1 MSDRTGQE
9 PHHPGLVV
17 DLHTHV
23 LPAFLSR
30 LADSGGSRYG
40 MDFDRN
46 DDGRLV
52 FRIGGAWSPLLQG
65 SVYDET
71 ADERVGRMD
80 RMRVDVQV
88 LSLSPSLHL
97 HGLGASAGAALSRDA
112 NDAIAEMVDLHPKRF
127 RGLAFLPLQEPRSAV
142 AELDRVM
149 ASRAFVG
156 AMVSTHVE
164 GMDWDDPRLEPVL
177 EAAESLGAL
186 LFIHPAAVRA
196 SPLLSRYHLR
206 NLVGNPLETT
216 IAVASLVFGG
226 VLDRHSELAACLA
239 HGGGYVCWGAGRF
252 DHGSRVRPEAAVR
265 SMPSEY
271 LRRLYFDSLT
281 HDERALRYLI
291 DKAGIERVVLGTDD
305 PADMAQEDPVT
316 WLEGCSSILP
326 DERRAILGGN
336 LSRMLGDR
344 LP

>member
-1 MSDRTGQE
+1 MSGPSG
-9 PHHPGLVV
+9 PHFGPVV

-30 LADSGGSRYG
+30 LADSGGRRYG
-40 MDFDRN
+40 MGFDRN

-52 FRIGGAWSPLLQG
+52 FEIGGRWAPLLQG

-71 ADERVGRMD
+71 PDQRVTRMD
-80 RMRVDVQV
+80 RMRIDVQV
-88 LSLSPSLHL
+88 LSLSPSMHL
-97 HGLGASAGAALSRDA
+97 HGLDGAAGAALSRDT
-112 NDAIAEMVDLHPKRF
+112 NDAISEMVERHPTRF

-142 AELDRVM
+142 AELERVM
-149 ASRAFVG
+149 ASPAFVG
-156 AMVSTHVE
+156 AMVGTHVE

-186 LFIHPAAVRA
+186 VFIHPAAVRA
-196 SPLLSRYHLR
+196 SALLSRYHLR

-216 IAVASLVFGG
+216 VAVASLVFGG
-226 VLDRHSELAACLA
+226 VLDRHPELAVCLA
-239 HGGGYVCWGAGRF
+239 HGGGYVCWGAGRL
-252 DHGSRVRPEAAVR
+252 DHGSRVRAEAAVR
-265 SMPSEY
+265 SMPSQY

-291 DKAGIERVVLGTDD
+291 DKVGIERVVLGTDD
-305 PADMAQEDPVT
+305 PADMAQDDPVT

-326 DERRAILGGN
+326 EERRAILGAN
-336 LSRMLGDR
+336 LSRLLGDR